1 MKELTVLRK
10 KTKKYIDRADAKTVK
25 MIHAML
31 EVEQQ
36 SDWWDELTEA
46 EKASINKGL
55 KDVEAGRVTPH
66 EIVMKKYQ
74 KWLLK

>member
-1 MKELTVLRK
+1 
-10 KTKKYIDRADAKTVK
+10 

-55 KDVEAGRVTPH
+55 KDVEASKVTPH

>member
-1 MKELTVLRK
+1 MNELTALRK
-10 KTKKYIDRADAKTVK
+10 ETKKYIDQADGKTVK

-31 EVEQQ
+31 EVEQEG
-36 SDWWDELTEA
+36 DWWDELTEA

-66 EIVMKKYQ
+66 ETVMKKYKKGEQ
-74 KWLLK
+74 D